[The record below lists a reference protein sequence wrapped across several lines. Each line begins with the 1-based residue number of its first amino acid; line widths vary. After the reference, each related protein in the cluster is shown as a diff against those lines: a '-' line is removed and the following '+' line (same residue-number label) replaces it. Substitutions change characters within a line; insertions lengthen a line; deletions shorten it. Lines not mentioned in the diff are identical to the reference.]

1 MGKRKRI
8 KHTVF
13 GSVEGNLEQTFIN
26 FLCEIYAPDEYN
38 IKFQAKCTSGG
49 TPDKIVTTALHECSR
64 DKSFAWL
71 DEDFEP
77 DVSPLSQEVRERLA
91 KCWNV
96 TDADEIAKLIIC
108 PIGKLQSSFNS
119 RNERKPTLI
128 VSQPV
133 CSESLI
139 LQTLGYAL
147 PYAAYDPTKR
157 ESQIQGLKNKLDQ
170 LMGGSKSPLEQTN
183 FYRQKLTKEALEKKR
198 RTIPELDLLISM
210 LTK

>member
-1 MGKRKRI
+1 MAKKKRI
-8 KHTVF
+8 KDTVF
-13 GSVEGNLEQTFIN
+13 GSVEGNREQAFID
-26 FLCEIYAPDEYN
+26 FLCAIYLPDKNN
-38 IKFQAKCTSGG
+38 INFQAKCTSGG

-77 DVSPLSQEVRERLA
+77 DVSPLSQEVREKLA
-91 KCWNV
+91 KHWNI
-96 TDADEIAKLIIC
+96 TDADEIARLIVC
-108 PIGKLQSSFNS
+108 PICKLQSSFNS

-128 VSQPV
+128 ISQPV

-139 LQTLGYAL
+139 LRTLGHTL
-147 PYAAYDPTKR
+147 PYAAYDPNKR
-157 ESQIQGLKNKLDQ
+157 NAQIKGLKNKLDQ
-170 LMGGSKSPLEQTN
+170 LMGGSKTVPEQTAY
-183 FYRQKLTKEALEKKR
+183 YRSQLNKEQLEERR

>member
-13 GSVEGNLEQTFIN
+13 GSVEGNREQAFIN
-26 FLCEIYAPDEYN
+26 FLCEIYVPDKNN
-38 IKFQAKCTSGG
+38 INFQAKCTSGG

-77 DVSPLSQEVRERLA
+77 DESPLSQDVRERLA
-91 KCWNV
+91 KNWNI
-96 TDADEIAKLIIC
+96 TDADKIGELINC
-108 PIGKLQSSFNS
+108 PIGKLQASFNAG
-119 RNERKPTLI
+119 NGRKPTLI

-139 LQTLGYAL
+139 LQTLGHNL
-147 PYAAYDPTKR
+147 PYAAYDPTQRKA
-157 ESQIQGLKNKLDQ
+157 QIDGLKNKLNR
-170 LMGGSKSPLEQTN
+170 LMGGSKSVQEQTE
-183 FYRQKLTKEALEKKR
+183 YYLQQLTKEELEKKR
-198 RTIPELDLLISM
+198 KTIPELDLLISM